1 MAAVSDSSPLI
12 AFSAIGRLDLL
23 QALFTELIVPPA
35 VWREVVTES
44 GDKPG
49 GGDVLQAG
57 WIVRRALPQ
66 QRLPRSIAA
75 LDPGE
80 AEAIALASSMQP
92 SMEILLD
99 DSRAR
104 QVARTLGLN
113 VVGSGGALLL
123 AKDAGLIAAVR
134 PMLFDLRAA
143 GLYLG
148 DRALR
153 ELLTLA
159 GEP

>member
-12 AFSAIGRLDLL
+12 SYSAIGRLDLL

-35 VWREVVTES
+35 VWREVVTDS
-44 GDKPG
+44 DDKPG
-49 GGDVLQAG
+49 ARDVLQAG
-57 WIVRRALPQ
+57 WIVRRSLPQ

-75 LDPGE
+75 LDPGD

-99 DSRAR
+99 DYRAR

-113 VVGSGGALLL
+113 VVGRGGALLL

-134 PMLFDLRAA
+134 PMLFALRAA

-148 DRALR
+148 NRALR
-153 ELLTLA
+153 ELLALA
-159 GEP
+159 GES

>member
-12 AFSAIGRLDLL
+12 SFSAIGRLELL
-23 QALFTELIVPPA
+23 RELFTELFVPPA
-35 VWREVVTES
+35 VWREVVTDS
-44 GDKPG
+44 GDKIG
-49 GGDVLQAG
+49 ARDVLQAR
-57 WIVRRALPQ
+57 WIVQRPLPQ
-66 QRLPRSIAA
+66 QRLSRSIAA

-92 SMEILLD
+92 RMEILLD
-99 DSRAR
+99 DYRAR
-104 QVARTLGLN
+104 QVARTLGLS

-123 AKDAGLIAAVR
+123 AKDAGLIAAVQ